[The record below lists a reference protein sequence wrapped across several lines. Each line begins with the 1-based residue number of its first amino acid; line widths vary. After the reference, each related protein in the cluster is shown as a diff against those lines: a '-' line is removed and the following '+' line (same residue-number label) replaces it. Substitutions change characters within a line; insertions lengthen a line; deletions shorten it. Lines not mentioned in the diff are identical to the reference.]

1 MSFDPITFIAE
12 KRDGKKHSPD
22 DIAAF
27 VKGAVSGEIKDY
39 QVSAWLMAVCLK
51 GLSFRET
58 FALTKAM
65 AESGKI
71 YEWDRSGPPLVD
83 KHSTGGVGDT
93 VTLIAAPLVASMGM
107 RMGKH
112 SGRGLGHTGG
122 TIDKLES
129 IPHFRTKFTEDEFK
143 KIVNT
148 VGCAIASQDEDMTPA
163 DGMFY
168 SLRDVT
174 ATVDSEAL
182 IASSIMSKKIAGGS
196 QSLLLDI
203 KVGHGAFMK
212 NAMEARSLANLMIRL
227 GRSAGINVKS
237 LLTSMDEPLGN
248 AIGNALEVKE
258 AIAVLNNQTP
268 FGYPLRLVSIEIAA
282 RLSVMSGIETLNNA
296 RTTASKKI
304 ASGDAAEKFK
314 KMIEMQGGNPE
325 VVDKPAKFFHKAQTI
340 LKIPSPDKGF
350 VSGCD
355 ALAIGELVRDLGG
368 GRKLKSDKIDPEV
381 GVVLHV
387 RRNDHIE
394 AGQTL
399 CEVHTNNKPDRKE
412 VIARATEAFRILR
425 KGTVKND
432 LFLN

>member
-1 MSFDPITFIAE
+1 MSIDPITFIAA
-12 KRDGKKHSPD
+12 KRDGNKHAPD
-22 DIAAF
+22 EIAAF
-27 VKGAVSGEIKDY
+27 IKGALSGEIRDY
-39 QVSAWLMAVCLK
+39 QVSAWLMAVCLN
-51 GLSFRET
+51 GLSFSET

-71 YEWDRSGPPLVD
+71 YGWDRSGPPLVD

-122 TIDKLES
+122 TIDKIES
-129 IPHFRTKFTEDEFK
+129 IPHLRTKFSEDEFK
-143 KIVNT
+143 NIVNSI
-148 VGCAIASQDEDMTPA
+148 GCAIASQDEDMTPA
-163 DGMFY
+163 DGMLY

-174 ATVDSEAL
+174 ATVDNEAL
-182 IASSIMSKKIAGGS
+182 IASSIMSKKFAGGA

-212 NAMEARSLANLMIRL
+212 DVAQARSLANLMARL
-227 GRSAGINVKS
+227 GKSAGISVKS

-248 AIGNALEVKE
+248 VIGNSLEVKE

-282 RLSVMSGIETLNNA
+282 RLSVMCGLETLNNA
-296 RTTASKKI
+296 RNTASKRI
-304 ASGDAAEKFK
+304 ATRDASDKFK

-325 VVDKPAKFFHKAQTI
+325 VVDKPIAFLHTAQTI
-340 LKIPSPDKGF
+340 LKIPSHDEG
-350 VSGCD
+350 VVYSCD

-368 GRKLKSDKIDPEV
+368 GRKAKSDKIDPEV
-381 GVVLHV
+381 GIILHV
-387 RRNDHIE
+387 RINE
-394 AGQTL
+394 QVEVGQTL
-399 CEVHTNNKPDRKE
+399 CEVHTNDKLDRNE
-412 VIARATEAFRILR
+412 TIERATGAFRILK
-425 KGTVKND
+425 KGRSKHD